1 MNLYKRLLKYLTP
14 YKSRFFIASIC
25 MVVVSASAGAAAMII
40 QPILDDIFI
49 NKDEQMLLLLPF
61 GIVGIYA
68 IRGVGRYFAASIM
81 QIVGQ
86 LAVRDIRNDLF
97 SRISSLSPRYFST
110 NKTGQIM
117 SRVTNDVQMIQDA
130 VSVVVYDLFREALTM
145 MVLFGVVFYRDWK
158 LALVAL
164 IVFPFS
170 GALIHN
176 LGRRLRKVAK
186 QSQERMA
193 DLTALLHETVTGVR
207 VVQAFGMEEY
217 EAKRFHEANDS
228 YFGTL
233 KRTIRINEVTSPLLE
248 FVGAMGIAFII
259 LYGGM
264 RVIEGD
270 TTVGAFFSFLTALFM
285 LFTPISRLSRAN
297 NKIQL
302 AMASAARIF
311 EVMDTPQDIVEQDAA
326 IVLPPLA
333 EKIEFQNVSF
343 AYNEDENV
351 LSDVSLTVSAG
362 EIVAFVGASGAGKTT
377 LVNLIP
383 RFFDTT
389 QGAIFFDGV
398 DIKDATVQS
407 LRSQIGV
414 VTQEVFLFADT
425 IRNNIA
431 YGRADESDEKVHVAA
446 KAAFADE
453 FIEQLQ
459 DRYDATIGERGVKLS
474 GGQRQRLSIAR
485 ALMKNPGILILDEAT
500 SALDTESEKMVQL
513 ALGNL
518 MKDRTVF
525 VIAHRLS
532 TILHADKIVVL
543 EKGKIV
549 ETGKHNELLE
559 KEGLY
564 KRLFELQFEGNNA
577 PDSATGD
584 SA

>member
-1 MNLYKRLLKYLTP
+1 
-14 YKSRFFIASIC
+14 

-49 NKDEQMLLLLPF
+49 KKDEDMLLLLPF

-81 QIVGQ
+81 QIIGQ

-311 EVMDTPQDIVEQDAA
+311 EVMDTPQDIEEQDAA
-326 IVLPPLA
+326 IVLAPLA

-343 AYNEDENV
+343 AYNEGENV
-351 LSDVSLTVSAG
+351 LSGVDLTVRAG

-389 QGAIFFDGV
+389 QGAILFDGV

-453 FIEQLQ
+453 FIEKLQ

-543 EKGKIV
+543 EGGKIV

-577 PDSATGD
+577 PDSTTDD